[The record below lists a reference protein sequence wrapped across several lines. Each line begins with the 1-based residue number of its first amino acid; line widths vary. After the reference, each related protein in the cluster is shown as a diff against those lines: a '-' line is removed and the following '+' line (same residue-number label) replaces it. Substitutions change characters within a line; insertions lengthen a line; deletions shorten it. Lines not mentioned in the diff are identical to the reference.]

1 VTTTLNSGRPIPVV
15 ARRPFETPPL
25 GGTIGER
32 LERLAEVVGT
42 LRTTDAAAERE
53 RLLQYDAVEAI
64 RRTGVLSLR
73 VPAHYGG
80 PGGTIRDVLTA
91 VIRIS
96 RASSNVAQAL
106 RPHFGF
112 SERLLSNRAIDA
124 DRDEWFP
131 RINAG
136 IIVGN
141 AITDAKGQTPSAADT
156 TLLADREGVLRLNGY
171 KFYSTGTLFAD
182 VIAVSAVD
190 QEGRD
195 LQAIVPADRDGVALY
210 DDWDGFGQRT
220 TASGGTRFTAV
231 AVLPHEVTTVSD
243 GKHLAHGTAFLQL
256 YLAAVTAGIAAA
268 ARDDAVWYVRNKA
281 RPASHSLADSA
292 ASDPFTLHAVGEIAA
307 SASAAEAIVLSA
319 ADAIDSLVGAGGD
332 NDADELARVAVVVA
346 EAQLISERLA
356 LASAEKVFDT
366 GGASATSRALNF
378 DRHWRN
384 IRTVTTHSPLA
395 YKAYVAGDYAVNGT
409 SPPANGYF

>member
-1 VTTTLNSGRPIPVV
+1 MTTTLTDGRPGPVA
-15 ARRPFETPPL
+15 ARRPFETEPL
-25 GGTIGER
+25 GGTVDER
-32 LERLAEVVGT
+32 LDRLDEVTET
-42 LRTTDAAAERE
+42 LRQTDAAAERE

-80 PGGTIRDVLTA
+80 PGGTVSDVLSA
-91 VIRIS
+91 VIRIA
-96 RASSNVAQAL
+96 RGSSNVAQAL

-112 SERLLSNRAIDA
+112 CERLLSNRAIDA

-141 AITDAKGQTPSAADT
+141 AITDARGKTPSAADT
-156 TLLADREGVLRLNGY
+156 TLLADGEGVLRLNGY

-195 LQAIVPADRDGVALY
+195 VQAIVPADRDGVALY

-220 TASGGTRFTAV
+220 TASGGTRLTAV

-243 GKHLAHGTAFLQL
+243 GKHLGHGTAFLQL
-256 YLAAVTAGIAAA
+256 YLAAVAAGVAAA
-268 ARDDAVWYVRNKA
+268 VRDDAVWYVRNKA
-281 RPASHSLADSA
+281 RPASHSLADTA
-292 ASDPFTLHAVGEIAA
+292 ATDPFTLYAVGEISAN
-307 SASAAEAIVLSA
+307 ASAAEALVLTA
-319 ADAIDSLVGAGGD
+319 AGEIDRLVGSGGE
-332 NDADELARVAVVVA
+332 NDSDELARVAVVVA
-346 EAQLISERLA
+346 EAQLVAERLA
-356 LASAEKVFDT
+356 LSAAERFFDT
-366 GGASATSRALNF
+366 GGASATARALNF

-384 IRTVTTHSPLA
+384 IRTVSTHNPLA
-395 YKAYVAGDYAVNGT
+395 YKAYVSGDYAVNGT
-409 SPPANGYF
+409 PPPANGYF